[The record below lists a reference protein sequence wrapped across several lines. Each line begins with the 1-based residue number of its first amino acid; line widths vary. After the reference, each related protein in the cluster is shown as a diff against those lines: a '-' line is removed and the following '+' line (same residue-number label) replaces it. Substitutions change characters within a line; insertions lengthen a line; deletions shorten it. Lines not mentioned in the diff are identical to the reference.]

1 MYDIVSP
8 SSSGEGWRG
17 GFYHSLS
24 HTLTSVE
31 FCSLT
36 RMSSEFEI
44 EVPPLLISKDSAI
57 MCTVLRFTTRSAGFI
72 YLIIIKNFEL
82 RFSFPPLFL
91 HLSIEGEEGLGVGEG
106 LLFQHFLTVNNV
118 DSSLQLANALTCQII
133 NRSLVIVIVDVNVS
147 NSCLYILIEA
157 KESLDKAESA

>member
-1 MYDIVSP
+1 MFDIVSP
-8 SSSGEGWRG
+8 SSGEGWRG

-57 MCTVLRFTTRSAGFI
+57 MCTVLRFTTKSAGFI

-82 RFSFPPLFL
+82 RFSFSPLFL
-91 HLSIEGEEGLGVGEG
+91 HLSIEGATEVFRVATECGYGPTKGSE
-106 LLFQHFLTVNNV
+106 
-118 DSSLQLANALTCQII
+118 SPLATE
-133 NRSLVIVIVDVNVS
+133 V
-147 NSCLYILIEA
+147 
-157 KESLDKAESA
+157 KG